1 MPVMLGGDKS
11 WKQRIVGDI
20 VVSYQWVNG
29 EPAMILFPKSKPTI
43 ESGAFAV
50 CLSAAYQYVK
60 SNGHPDLP
68 YIMPQAFQAAKV
80 MGFFPDKSVIHRII
94 DAITDGLPDLLQM
107 PPIRPG
113 YDEQKSKEVIGE
125 MNITNNGRVIKSEEI
140 TVPDSLEVSYGND

>member
-1 MPVMLGGDKS
+1 MPVMLGGDKA
-11 WKQRIVGDI
+11 WKQRVLGDI
-20 VVSYQWVNG
+20 VISYQWING
-29 EPAMILFPKSKPTI
+29 EPAMILFPKKRPTL

-50 CLSAAYQYVK
+50 ALSAAFQYVK
-60 SNGHPDLP
+60 SNGDPDLN

-80 MGFFPDKSVIHRII
+80 MGFFPDKAIITRII
-94 DAITDGLPDLLQM
+94 DAITDGIPDLVEM

-125 MNITNNGRVIKSEEI
+125 MNIKQDGRVIRTEEI